1 MPMMYSSIT
10 GIHNLTLG
18 VHDVI
23 WQIAMQNN
31 YIQATI
37 LKLCISFLFEVAA
50 TLAVLAYPNHRL
62 FILIGIHLLAVYLQF

>member
-31 YIQATI
+31 HIQATI
-37 LKLCISFLFEVAA
+37 LKLCIYFLFEVAA
-50 TLAVLAYPNHRL
+50 TLAA
-62 FILIGIHLLAVYLQF
+62 